1 MLKKL
6 SLLYIKIV
14 PIVLVI
20 NILLQTVSNYLFIN
34 YNVIKIIEYNN
45 NIIILIGII
54 LLSIVFRFCIY
65 HRIFIY
71 TLMLYYIGQIIILL
85 TNNVYT
91 FIIVTIILCIMI
103 LFILLITHI
112 YLKHKDA

>member
-20 NILLQTVSNYLFIN
+20 NILLQIVSNYLFIN
-34 YNVIKIIEYNN
+34 YNVIKIIEYSSDM
-45 NIIILIGII
+45 IILIGII

-71 TLMLYYIGQIIILL
+71 TLMLYYISQIIILL

-91 FIIVTIILCIMI
+91 FIIVTIILCITI

-112 YLKHKDA
+112 YLKRKDA